1 MQLRRHTLINRH
13 VIALL
18 GATASGKT
26 AVAIAIG
33 NRLPIEVVS
42 ADSRQIRRHMSIG
55 SAAPSDSEQAAL
67 PHHLIE
73 IVEPDAPW
81 TLSDFLTC
89 AHSALEEIWERNH
102 LPLVVGGSGQYIW
115 ALLEGW
121 RPPSVPPNF
130 ELRSQLEMEASEHG
144 SDLLHQRLRER
155 DPSSADR
162 IDPRNTRRV
171 IRALEI
177 IEATGAPIAALPRI
191 TPPWPWR
198 AIGLSWPREK
208 LYEAADKRT
217 EQMYANGLIEE
228 TRKLIT
234 RYGDDF
240 DALRSIGHAEAA
252 RVITGEWDEETA
264 IRHTKTSTHRLIRH
278 QNTWFSHSDKRI
290 HWCNGTNHNAVIAA
304 VEDATQAL
312 VR

>member
-1 MQLRRHTLINRH
+1 M
-13 VIALL
+13 L

-26 AVAIAIG
+26 AAAVAIG

-42 ADSRQIRRHMSIG
+42 ADSRQIRRYMSIG
-55 SAAPSDSEQAAL
+55 SAAPSDSERAAI
-67 PHHLIE
+67 PHHLVE
-73 IVEPDAPW
+73 IVEPNAPW
-81 TLSDFLTC
+81 TLHDFLACTH
-89 AHSALEEIWERNH
+89 AALEEIWERNH

-121 RPPSVPPNF
+121 QPPAVPPNF
-130 ELRSQLEMEASEHG
+130 ELRLQLEMEASEHG
-144 SDLLHQRLRER
+144 SDLLHRRLRDR
-155 DPSSADR
+155 DPESADR

-177 IEATGAPIAALPRI
+177 TEATGAPVAALPRI
-191 TPPWPWR
+191 PPPWPWR
-198 AIGLSWPREK
+198 AIGLSWPRET
-208 LYEAADKRT
+208 LYAAADARA
-217 EQMYANGLIEE
+217 EQMYTNGLIKE

-234 RYGDDF
+234 RYGNNF

-264 IRHTKTSTHRLIRH
+264 IQHTKTATHRLIR
-278 QNTWFSHSDKRI
+278 QQGAWFSHSDNRI
-290 HWCNGTNHNAVIAA
+290 HWCNGADHNEVITA
-304 VEDATQAL
+304 VEDAAQAL